1 MSQVTLHDL
10 RRVADSLARLKGR
23 SVAGAWIRSDFRQL
37 KLELSDGLVLVVA
50 LGADEAGRPHLQVDV
65 VVQPDDPS
73 RQLEVRFDTA

>member
-23 SVAGAWIRSDFRQL
+23 SVSEASIRSDFRQL

-50 LGADEAGRPHLQVDV
+50 LGADEAGRPQLQVDV
-65 VVQPDDPS
+65 VLQPDDPS
-73 RQLEVRFDTA
+73 RQLEVRFDSA